1 MLYELSTLS
10 CPLLSLGEAA
20 TRAIAWATEG
30 SKRGELLG
38 CWRTELGT
46 LGRVLLLRGFDT
58 AECLAAERERALLS
72 QNPFDGGDI
81 VTALDMA
88 SFAPFPF
95 LPAVKPGRRG
105 SVYEFRTYRL
115 KPGGL
120 APTLAGW
127 QAAITPA
134 HDYTQHLVTNMY
146 ALDGAPRITHI
157 WAFESLDERARLR
170 ANAYGTGVWPPK
182 FGPEQILDA
191 TSVIGLPDAL
201 SPLH

>member
-1 MLYELSTLS
+1 MLYELSTLC
-10 CPLLSLGEAA
+10 CPLLSISEVAK
-20 TRAIAWATEG
+20 RALAWAG
-30 SKRGELLG
+30 KSSKRGELLG
-38 CWRTELGT
+38 CWRTEFGT
-46 LGRVLLLRGFDT
+46 LGRVLLLRGFAT

-72 QNPFDGGDI
+72 QDPFDGGDI

-95 LPAVKPGRRG
+95 LSAVRPGHRG

-120 APTLAGW
+120 APTLDSW
-127 QAAITPA
+127 RAAIAPA
-134 HDYTQHLVTNMY
+134 QEYTSHLVTNMY

-157 WAFESLDERARLR
+157 WAFESLEQRARLR

-191 TSVIGLPDAL
+191 TSVIGLPEAL